1 MFALLEFR
9 KLSLNR
15 ANFVISDEY
24 IFFGSRAETD
34 LEHRWTLA
42 EKQVWAGYINESILT
57 QDKQGA
63 TSSSLG
69 AKRDTMAWKVM
80 LGMESSGE
88 EKGDQE
94 LEVAKEEGAMTEV

>member
-15 ANFVISDEY
+15 ASFVISDEY

-42 EKQVWAGYINESILT
+42 EKQV
-57 QDKQGA
+57 
-63 TSSSLG
+63 
-69 AKRDTMAWKVM
+69 
-80 LGMESSGE
+80 
-88 EKGDQE
+88 
-94 LEVAKEEGAMTEV
+94 